1 METVF
6 DHGIT
11 EKERERIGIVDKDL
25 YLKHIDEESARLDL
39 AFLYYERGDKNKVKK
54 NLEGLNQLAII
65 DFWRTVTHPWLFFYM
80 VLTP

>member
-1 METVF
+1 MKGEKTNMETVF

-39 AFLYYERGDKNKVKK
+39 AFFTTKEETKIKLRRILKD
-54 NLEGLNQLAII
+54 
-65 DFWRTVTHPWLFFYM
+65 
-80 VLTP
+80 